1 MERCRLRPASCV
13 LAGLFAVV
21 LMPSLAPRAAAQV
34 FQPINLVTDDPA
46 FNPGK
51 ITDSNL
57 VNPWGVS
64 FRGTTPFWVS
74 DNGTGVSTLYSVDPV
89 TNVPTKVGLTVAI
102 PGDGSVTGQVS
113 TFGGALSPFNGDS
126 FLFVNEDG
134 TISGWRNALGT
145 NAERLQ
151 VADPSNVY
159 KGSAFATT
167 GGHSYLYAANFHS
180 GNIDVLKGDSGA
192 PNLAGKFTDPNLPAF
207 YAPFNIQN
215 LNGTLYVTYALQ
227 GTGKDE
233 ADGTGKGLVDAFD
246 LQGNFLG
253 RIGTRGTLNAPWGL
267 ALAPSDF
274 GSFAGDLL
282 VGNFGDGTINAFNLT
297 SNTFAGQLQG
307 LNGKPLMIDGLWA
320 LSSGNGGSG
329 GSLDSIYF
337 TAGPNDE
344 AHGVFGVLAVATST
358 VPEPGQLALLLCSG
372 LSGTWL
378 WRRRIAKNK

>member
-1 MERCRLRPASCV
+1 
-13 LAGLFAVV
+13 
-21 LMPSLAPRAAAQV
+21 MPSLAPRAAAQV